1 MTRHER
7 RLMWQERVDQCR
19 ASGMSVAAWC
29 RENEVPEQQMY
40 YWLRKFP
47 SEEADAVE
55 DDIQWIQLGRWDRQA
70 ALRMTGDSA
79 VRIHIGRAMVE
90 VRPGFAPALLRG
102 VVKVLVGSC

>member
-1 MTRHER
+1 MTRDER

-40 YWLRKFP
+40 YWLRKFR

-55 DDIQWIQLGRWDRQA
+55 DDIQWVHLGRWDRQDA
-70 ALRMTGDSA
+70 MRMTEDSA
-79 VRIHIGRAMVE
+79 VLIHIGRAMVE

-102 VVKVLVGSC
+102 VVKVLLGSC

>member
-40 YWLRKFP
+40 YWLRKFR

-55 DDIQWIQLGRWDRQA
+55 DDIQWVHLGRWDRQDA
-70 ALRMTGDSA
+70 MRMTEDSA
-79 VRIHIGRAMVE
+79 VLIHIGRAMVE
-90 VRPGFAPALLRG
+90 VRPGFDPVLFRG
-102 VVKVLVGSC
+102 VVKVLLGSC

>member
-19 ASGMSVAAWC
+19 ASGLRVAAWG

-40 YWLRKFP
+40 YWLRKFR

-55 DDIQWIQLGRWDRQA
+55 DDIQWVHLGRWDRQDA
-70 ALRMTGDSA
+70 MRMTEDSA
-79 VRIHIGRAMVE
+79 VLIHIGRAMVE
-90 VRPGFAPALLRG
+90 VQPGFDPVLL
-102 VVKVLVGSC
+102 

>member
-1 MTRHER
+1 MTRDER

-40 YWLRKFP
+40 YWLRKFR
-47 SEEADAVE
+47 SEEADE
-55 DDIQWIQLGRWDRQA
+55 DDIQWVQLGRWDRQDA
-70 ALRMTGDSA
+70 MRMTEESV

-90 VRPGFAPALLRG
+90 VQPGFDPVLL
-102 VVKVLVGSC
+102 

>member
-1 MTRHER
+1 MTRHQR

-19 ASGMSVAAWC
+19 ASGMSDTAWC

-40 YWLRKFP
+40 YWLRKFR

-55 DDIQWIQLGRWDRQA
+55 GDIQLIQLGGWDRQA
-70 ALRMTGDSA
+70 ALRAIEDSA

-90 VRPGFAPALLRG
+90 VRPGFDPALL
-102 VVKVLVGSC
+102 